1 MLKKY
6 DMMMKDYRLDDKEK
20 DKISLLIEGC
30 NLEKH
35 RRVSNFGTE
44 KIDISQR
51 RRPDTAKAIR

>member
-1 MLKKY
+1 
-6 DMMMKDYRLDDKEK
+6 MMMKDYRLDDKEK